1 MLGNSFRIR
10 MEGLYLSVVLLC
22 ILVLYFGALTERK
35 CHLGFRLI
43 H

>member
-22 ILVLYFGALTERK
+22 ILVLYFGALTEQK
-35 CHLGFRLI
+35 CQFSSRLI

>member
-10 MEGLYLSVVLLC
+10 MEGLYLSVVLVC

-35 CHLGFRLI
+35 CQFSSRLI